1 VSESDHLARLASS
14 ARPTGSAA
22 AENAQNYC
30 RDVLVGLGF
39 TVTPRPFE
47 YSAFPGR
54 FGTPVVGAWLA
65 AVVTFAA
72 RAPTDRAASILVAGL
87 VIGGVVGWYLGTR
100 GVLSM
105 PLMRR
110 RAVNLEA
117 VRGPGSPPVWLVAHV
132 DSKGQPV
139 PSGVR
144 AAGTTVLA
152 LGIVAALL
160 VSVFQWREAWPVVLV
175 ATWVGAVPVLLS
187 LVDERGTGAVDN
199 ASGVAVVLQ
208 AAALL
213 PSTANV
219 GVLITDAEELGL
231 AGARAWV
238 RGRRPGIAVNCD
250 GVDDEGMLTV
260 MYTSA
265 RPPGPAKALRAAATQ
280 LGEPLR
286 VTRMLPGILTDSV
299 AFAGAHWETATLSR
313 GSLRTLARV
322 HTTRDTLAALR
333 GTSIAS
339 TAAVLAQAAT
349 ELA

>member
-1 VSESDHLARLASS
+1 
-14 ARPTGSAA
+14 
-22 AENAQNYC
+22 
-30 RDVLVGLGF
+30 
-39 TVTPRPFE
+39 
-47 YSAFPGR
+47 
-54 FGTPVVGAWLA
+54 
-65 AVVTFAA
+65 
-72 RAPTDRAASILVAGL
+72 
-87 VIGGVVGWYLGTR
+87 VIGGLFGWYLGTS
-100 GVLSM
+100 GVLST

-117 VRGPGSPPVWLVAHV
+117 VRGTTVPRVWLVAHV

-139 PSGVR
+139 PSAVR
-144 AAGTTVLA
+144 AAGTIVLA

-160 VSVFQWREAWPVVLV
+160 VSVFEWRGAWPAVLM
-175 ATWVGAVPVLLS
+175 ATWVGAVPVMLS

-199 ASGVAVVLQ
+199 ASGVAVVLE

-213 PSTANV
+213 PATANV

-238 RGRRPGIAVNCD
+238 RGRPSGIALNCD
-250 GVDDEGMLTV
+250 GVDDDGMLTV
-260 MYTSA
+260 MYTSS
-265 RPPGPAKALRAAATQ
+265 RPPGPTKALRAAAAQ

-313 GSLRTLARV
+313 GSLRTLTRV
-322 HTTRDTLAALR
+322 HTTRDTLAELR
-333 GTSIAS
+333 GTSIAT